1 MSDTNYFVARDGQ
14 EIGPFT
20 RGELLR
26 AIADGHYGTGDFL
39 WQDSVGE
46 WLPLESVQPFARQIG
61 RSELIDVVEVVEPPP
76 APIEARTARKTP
88 DPDDVRILRGG
99 VVDSAGV
106 PAVIRDPRQ
115 AQEGE
120 LLRPG
125 DRSDL
130 SQRRPFVR
138 YAARLLDMAVFSFL
152 AIGLGGLLGL
162 QLGPN
167 QALLLEIFVLALYV
181 PVEAVVMGKFGT
193 TPGKALM
200 RIRVVR
206 EDGRPLDMATAMNRA
221 VMVWWRGWGVGVPI
235 VSLVALIVAFSKLM
249 SEGRTTWDR
258 DLHTCV
264 LHGQVGFGRGIAVLI
279 LILFLFGSSMGSIT
293 QRALELS

>member
-20 RGELLR
+20 RNELLR
-26 AIADGHYGTGDFL
+26 AIADGRYGAGDFL
-39 WQDSVGE
+39 WQESVGE

-61 RSELIDVVEVVEPPP
+61 HTEVLDVIEPAQVQP
-76 APIEARTARKTP
+76 AKAQRKTP
-88 DPDDVRILRGG
+88 DPDDVRILRGS
-99 VVDSAGV
+99 VVDADRP
-106 PAVIRDPRQ
+106 PADSPIVIGQPQ

-125 DRSDL
+125 DLSGL

-152 AIGLGGLLGL
+152 AIGIGGSLLGL
-162 QLGPN
+162 QLGAN
-167 QALLLEIFVLALYV
+167 QAVLLELFLLALFV
-181 PVEAVVMGKFGT
+181 PVEALVMGQFGT

-200 RIRVVR
+200 QVRVVR

-221 VMVWWRGWGVGVPI
+221 VMVWWRGWGVGVPF
-235 VSLVALIVAFSKLM
+235 VSLIALIVAFSKLM

-258 DLHTCV
+258 DLRTRV
-264 LHGQVGFGRGIAVLI
+264 LHGPVGLARGIGVLI